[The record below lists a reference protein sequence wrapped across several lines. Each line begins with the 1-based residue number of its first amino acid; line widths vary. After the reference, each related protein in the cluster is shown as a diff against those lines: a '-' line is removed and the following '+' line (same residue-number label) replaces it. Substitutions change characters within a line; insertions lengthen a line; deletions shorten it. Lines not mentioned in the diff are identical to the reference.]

1 MEEARGVMHD
11 CMKSIRG
18 SIHYIPPEIFRQA
31 DLATFEEQASVDV
44 WSLGIVCYSIFMNA
58 QLLTSLPHF
67 RQYAEVM
74 NYVFQNTKDRS
85 SLDVATLRSN
95 LNIKLKKE
103 HKAFYDTLLLP
114 TLRVQ
119 PKERVSLDKLIESLT
134 IAYEG
139 TKRDVY
145 DIIRID
151 NSRPTDKLSR
161 SSLRFRMLEK
171 NNNNHKKK

>member
-1 MEEARGVMHD
+1 MDEARGVMHD

-31 DLATFEEQASVDV
+31 DLVTFENQASVDV

-67 RQYAEVM
+67 RQYVEVM
-74 NYVFQNTKDRS
+74 NYVFQNIKNG

-95 LNIKLKKE
+95 LNIKLKKK
-103 HKAFYDTLLLP
+103 HKTFYDTLLLP
-114 TLRVQ
+114 TLREK
-119 PKERVSLDKLIESLT
+119 PNKRVSVHKLIESLT
-134 IAYEG
+134 IAHEE
-139 TKRDVY
+139 TERDVY
-145 DIIRID
+145 DTISID
-151 NSRPTDKLSR
+151 NSKPTDKLSR

-171 NNNNHKKK
+171 K